1 MAWYDFM
8 SLIDSSDYKH
18 ALNTLFDR
26 FVFTLEIII
35 KAPKYSCYYDLC
47 KYDPIFQN
55 ETTNS
60 AKIVRPRKRPKIR
73 FGSIQFSVRLFLSF
87 LQVHFGLV
95 SRNITGNLLKFSVLD
110 R

>member
-8 SLIDSSDYKH
+8 SLIDSSDYKL
-18 ALNTLFDR
+18 ALNALFDR

-60 AKIVRPRKRPKIR
+60 AKIVRPRKRPKFR
-73 FGSIQFSVRLFLSF
+73 FGSAVFEFFTSSF
-87 LQVHFGLV
+87 RFGFAKYHW
-95 SRNITGNLLKFSVLD
+95 KFAKVIGV
-110 R
+110 

>member
-1 MAWYDFM
+1 M
-8 SLIDSSDYKH
+8 SLIDSSDYKL

-35 KAPKYSCYYDLC
+35 KAPRHSCFYDLC
-47 KYDPIFQN
+47 KYNLIFQN

-60 AKIVRPRKRPKIR
+60 ANIVRPRKRPNFR
-73 FGSIQFSVRLFLSF
+73 FGSVKFSVRLFLSF

-95 SRNITGNLLKFSVLD
+95 SQNITGNLLKYSVLD